1 MYRYAIIGFG
11 GLGKL
16 HLTNLMRLESERKGE
31 LKLCAI
37 CGADKETVLKNV
49 SLNLGTVDISSIDF
63 SDCGFYTEY
72 KELIDKEKPDFVI
85 SAVPTYLHEE
95 VAVYALNKGIH
106 ILSEKP
112 MALTKDGC
120 DRMMA
125 AAKKNKKKLM
135 IGQSVRFSPV
145 YMKLREYIQKETF
158 GKVYRYEFSRY
169 SQTPTWTWNNWILDP
184 ALSGGCVMDMHIHDV
199 DIINWFFGKPKSVCA
214 IGTEKKLQLENVM
227 AKYNYDDL
235 MVTGSADW
243 SMPQKF
249 PFCARCITSFEKAT
263 AVITDGKLTVYTDE
277 EVIVPEIDNENSHYR
292 EVKTFVE
299 MILDGKNCDEIT
311 TAESV
316 RDSVCI
322 ALAEIE
328 SIKSSKEIII
338 P

>member
-16 HLTNLMRLESERKGE
+16 LLTNLLRIEAERNGDI
-31 LKLCAI
+31 KLCAI

-49 SLNLGTVDISSIDF
+49 NLNLGTVDISSIDF
-63 SDCGFYTEY
+63 SDCGFYTDY

-85 SAVPTYLHEE
+85 SALPTYLHEE
-95 VAVYALNKGIH
+95 VAVYVLNQGIH
-106 ILSEKP
+106 LFSEKP

-120 DRMMA
+120 DHMMA
-125 AAKKNKKKLM
+125 AAKKNDKKLM
-135 IGQSVRFSPV
+135 IGHSVRFSPV
-145 YMKLREYIQKETF
+145 YAKLREYIKKDTF

-199 DIINWFFGKPKSVCA
+199 DMINWLFGKPKSVFA
-214 IGTEKKLQLENVM
+214 IGTEKKLPMESVL

-235 MVTGSADW
+235 VVTGNADW

-249 PFCARCITSFEKAT
+249 PFSARSITNFEKAT
-263 AVITDGKLTVYTDE
+263 AVITDGALTVYTDE
-277 EVIVPEIDNENSHYR
+277 EVIVPEIENNNIHYL

-299 MILDGKNCDEIT
+299 MILDGKNCDDIT

-328 SIKSSKEIII
+328 SMKSGKEIII
-338 P
+338 A